1 VNFLIISSGKSL
13 IDILGNTPLN
23 FLGFFV
29 AVLVAVFVG
38 VLEGVL
44 VGDFIGVLVGV
55 LGDDF
60 EDDLGF
66 GGDLFLF
73 VIILYIRSAL

>member
-23 FLGFFV
+23 FLGFFI

-38 VLEGVL
+38 VLVA
-44 VGDFIGVLVGV
+44 VFVGVLVGV